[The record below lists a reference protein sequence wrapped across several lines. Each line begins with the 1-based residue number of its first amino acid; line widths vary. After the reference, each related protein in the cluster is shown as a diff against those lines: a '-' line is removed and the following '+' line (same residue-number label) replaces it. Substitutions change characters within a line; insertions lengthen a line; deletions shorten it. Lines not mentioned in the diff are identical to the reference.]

1 MTALKNLLAVIFS
14 IMLIYAPNVEAA
26 DKPRVMFMDVGL
38 HNYLI
43 SVDKLVSDYMVEAL
57 VDSSKFNVMDIE
69 SFKEKIH
76 EHKIQNLGES
86 NLSSARKIAEQSN
99 IDYLIY
105 GNFDRTYDDNFM
117 IEPKFEK
124 QKFSSVQA
132 ILIVRVMNVKTGEV
146 VTVIKGDGVSDR
158 SEIDSEDLKNLDNN
172 KVPISSVHNAIKKAA
187 YDVVDKLIKDFPES

>member
-38 HNYLI
+38 HNYPI

-105 GNFDRTYDDNFM
+105 GNFDN
-117 IEPKFEK
+117 
-124 QKFSSVQA
+124 
-132 ILIVRVMNVKTGEV
+132 
-146 VTVIKGDGVSDR
+146 R
-158 SEIDSEDLKNLDNN
+158 S
-172 KVPISSVHNAIKKAA
+172 
-187 YDVVDKLIKDFPES
+187 F